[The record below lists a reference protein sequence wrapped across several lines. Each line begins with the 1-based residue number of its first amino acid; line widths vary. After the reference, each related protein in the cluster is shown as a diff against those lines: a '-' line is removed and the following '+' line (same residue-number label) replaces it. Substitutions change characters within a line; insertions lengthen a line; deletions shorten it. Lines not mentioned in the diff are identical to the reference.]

1 MDQRDD
7 QSGLVDLRANVESNE
22 EWQGLAVMDGIVCQL
37 TGSGQWVAQAQ
48 VAATGPTKDPFA
60 D

>member
-7 QSGLVDLRANVESNE
+7 LSSLDGLGAKPGNQE

-37 TGSGQWVAQAQ
+37 TGSGHGATHAQF
-48 VAATGPTKDPFA
+48 AATRPAKDPFA